1 MWFGE
6 EQHYQQPNSP
16 FPLAT
21 GRKHHYQL
29 FKILST
35 LNAKSLLLPN
45 NKNIYLKNGVSLM
58 LNDPL
63 VSALLLALS
72 QVLQQQKAFKL
83 IVMQMTAGYV
93 ND

>member
-1 MWFGE
+1 
-6 EQHYQQPNSP
+6 
-16 FPLAT
+16 
-21 GRKHHYQL
+21 
-29 FKILST
+29 
-35 LNAKSLLLPN
+35 
-45 NKNIYLKNGVSLM
+45 M